1 MMNYL
6 EHRFL
11 SATAAEVVGERKA
24 RLGREGSS
32 TRRTDIKLVVTNGSV
47 FIFAA
52 GRQG

>member
-11 SATAAEVVGERKA
+11 SATAAEFVGERKA
-24 RLGREGSS
+24 RLGRGESS
-32 TRRTDIKLVVTNGSV
+32 MRRSDIKLVVTNGSV